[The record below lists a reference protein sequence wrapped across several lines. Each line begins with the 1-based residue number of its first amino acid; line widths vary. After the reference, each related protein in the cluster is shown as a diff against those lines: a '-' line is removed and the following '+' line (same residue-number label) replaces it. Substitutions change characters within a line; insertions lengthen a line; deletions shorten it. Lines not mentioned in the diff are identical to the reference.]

1 MSSITVTVSARSGK
15 TLADIT
21 IDKDAT
27 VMELKK
33 VFAKLKED
41 MYPSR
46 QRFSL
51 PPAAGEARGKA
62 LEDSSKLSE
71 YGLKTGSVLQFK
83 DLGAQIGYST
93 VFFWEY
99 FGPMCVYP
107 LFFFFPHIFYPFHTR
122 PVQHALVQKLATA
135 YWCSHYAKRIY
146 ETYFVHRF
154 GHATMPVANLV
165 RNCAY
170 YWGFAAFVSY
180 FVNHPLYTAP
190 APMQSYVALG
200 AALLCQAANYRC
212 HTILANLRAPGDK
225 GYSIPRGFLFNYITC
240 ANYTAEICGWLLFT
254 VAVQALPAAVF
265 SVVGAAQMLQWAVQ
279 KHKRLL
285 KAFDGK
291 EGRAK
296 YPRRWI
302 VLPPFL

>member
-146 ETYFVHRF
+146 ETYFVHR
-154 GHATMPVANLV
+154 
-165 RNCAY
+165 
-170 YWGFAAFVSY
+170 
-180 FVNHPLYTAP
+180 
-190 APMQSYVALG
+190 
-200 AALLCQAANYRC
+200 C
-212 HTILANLRAPGDK
+212 HIILANLRAPGDK
-225 GYSIPRGFLFNYITC
+225 GYSIPKGFLFNYITC
-240 ANYTAEICGWLLFT
+240 ANYTAEICGWLLYT

-285 KAFDGK
+285 KTFDGK